1 LTLLLVVA
9 DGWPAPSAGPLVAAH
24 RGGALLWPENSLLA
38 FRNALSLGVD
48 FLEADVHLSADGQV
62 IVLHDPTLDRTTTG
76 RGAVRDVR
84 LADLAPLRLRAGDGR
99 ATEEPIPTLAQLLAV
114 FGDSRAQLL
123 LEIKIGPGRRRY
135 PEVEE
140 KTLASIRAAGVGER
154 LIVTSFDAD
163 TLSRVRALEPT
174 MRTALLVS
182 RSRVERDGVPA
193 ATAVRWATEV
203 GAFQLGIEHRSLD
216 AEVVAAARRSGLK
229 VAAWTVNE
237 ESDIRR
243 VLALGADV
251 IITDRPDLA
260 LRLRGRVE

>member
-9 DGWPAPSAGPLVAAH
+9 DGWPASSAGPLVAAH

-38 FRNALSLGVD
+38 FRNALTLGVD
-48 FLEADVHLSADGQV
+48 FLEADVHLSADGEV

-76 RGAVRDVR
+76 HGAVGDVR
-84 LADLAPLRLRAGDGR
+84 LADLASLRLRAGDGK
-99 ATEEPIPTLAQLLAV
+99 ATEEPIPTLAQLLALL
-114 FGDSRAQLL
+114 GDSRAQLL

-140 KTLASIRAAGVGER
+140 KTLARIRAAGVRER
-154 LIVTSFDAD
+154 IIVTSFDAD
-163 TLSRVRALEPT
+163 TLGRVRALEPT

-182 RSRVERDGVPA
+182 RSRVERDRVPA
-193 ATAVRWATEV
+193 AAAVRWATDV
-203 GAFQLGIEHRSLD
+203 GAFQLGIEHRALN
-216 AEVVAAARRSGLK
+216 AEVIAAARRSGLR
-229 VAAWTVNE
+229 VAAWTVND

-243 VLALGADV
+243 VLALEADV
-251 IITDRPDLA
+251 VITDRPDLA